1 MALDAVVNI
10 KGVLAFPVA
19 GAACLALFQSG
30 HGSLVARYAE
40 GEDLGVTV
48 GTLVCLQVEFVAEGG
63 FAGRFGDHVVDD
75 ARFHAFVASAAVAG
89 GGEDVL
95 AVVAA
100 AA

>member
-1 MALDAVVNI
+1 MALDAVVDI
-10 KGVLAFPVA
+10 KGILAFPVA
-19 GAACLALFQSG
+19 GAAGLALFHVG
-30 HGSLVARYAE
+30 HGRLGAANPE
-40 GEDLGVTV
+40 GEDLGVAV
-48 GTLVCLQVEFVAEGG
+48 DTLVGLQMEFVTEGG
-63 FAGRFGDHVVDD
+63 ITGRLRDHVVDN